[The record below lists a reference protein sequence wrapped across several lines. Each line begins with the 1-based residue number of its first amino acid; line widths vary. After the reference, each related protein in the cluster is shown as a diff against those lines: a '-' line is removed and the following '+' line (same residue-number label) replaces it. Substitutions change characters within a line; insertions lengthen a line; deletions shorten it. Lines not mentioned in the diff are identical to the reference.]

1 MHCNKMLNISL
12 RLYICSTTKKIPDCN
27 YNTQN
32 FTTTDIYNN
41 INKDF
46 IVPVPEVYLQEY
58 PFFFC

>member
-12 RLYICSTTKKIPDCN
+12 KLYICSTTKKTPDCN

-32 FTTTDIYNN
+32 FTMTNIYDNN
-41 INKDF
+41 KYVIDN
-46 IVPVPEVYLQEY
+46 IPEVYLQEY